1 MRRSTRV
8 FGVVMKG
15 SESGRVLRS
24 GRRLLPEDSV
34 EVKIKRENEGDD
46 WPIPPPPLKNK
57 AAVPRKAPVVPKTE
71 AEKDRAVKPV
81 KRSRVGD
88 GVDRMYG
95 ITYTRKRRRT
105 AGAASLELSSKK
117 REESGEISVFSVVVK
132 PCAAK
137 SGRFSSLLVS
147 ILRYMMVMR
156 FTVTLP
162 EVFAFFLS
170 KPSQG
175 VQFLQGSPPSITGIC
190 RFFEITQFIPSFS
203 VDFSAVPVYF
213 EYLHSSMLLDFL
225 FRSFFIV
232 QNPINAHSDDKDHE
246 EEIGFL
252 KFKDELPILSDTV
265 EREPSA
271 SGTVIPDVIQISDSL
286 SLPTSAK
293 GTGQPRSRNGQFRS
307 VLNSRCIQKRRS
319 SLKKR
324 KACSPLTMTLRRS
337 NGSVASDLVGGRK
350 CNIQFSGMTST
361 KRHRSFVNENT
372 AGSLKEAS
380 SAKLGSAQSVDS
392 SFCFANI
399 LVIESDRCYRED
411 GAVVTLEMPD
421 STEWLLIVK
430 RDGLERCT
438 CKAEQGMP
446 SWSSNRFTHA
456 FMFSLDNGWKLEFTD
471 RQDWH
476 LFKDLYKQCFERNIH
491 GPVAIPVPGVH
502 GVSSYAESNNNSIF
516 QRPATYISEHGDEIT
531 RAMTR
536 RTANYDMDAEDEEW
550 LSKLNNVSQEHVSED
565 NFELIIDA
573 FEKVY
578 YCNPD
583 DSFDVK
589 SVVSSRQ
596 DLGSMEVIEAVYT
609 YWMRK
614 RKQKQSMLIRV
625 FEIHQ
630 SKRASLIPK
639 HFLRKKRSFKRQPSQ
654 FGRGSQPSSLRAMVA
669 EQDALA
675 VDRMH
680 KAQEAK
686 ASAKKS
692 TETAIEKRKEAQF
705 LAKNADLATY
715 RALMMLRVAQALAV
729 TGESGEVVAK
739 DILGIDG

>member
-1 MRRSTRV
+1 
-8 FGVVMKG
+8 MKG

-24 GRRLLPEDSV
+24 GRRLLPEESV
-34 EVKIKRENEGDD
+34 EVKIKRENEGDDD

-71 AEKDRAVKPV
+71 AEEERAVKPV
-81 KRSRVGD
+81 KRSRFGD

-95 ITYTRKRRRT
+95 IAYTRKRRRT
-105 AGAASLELSSKK
+105 AGATSLKLFSKK
-117 REESGEISVFSVVVK
+117 REESGEISMFSVVVK

-147 ILRYMMVMR
+147 ILRYMMMTR

-162 EVFAFFLS
+162 EVFTFFLS

-190 RFFEITQFIPSFS
+190 RFFEITQFTPLFS

-213 EYLHSSMLLDFL
+213 EYLHSSLLLDFL

-232 QNPINAHSDDKDHE
+232 QNPINAHSDNKDHE

-252 KFKDELPILSDTV
+252 KYKEELQILFDTV

-271 SGTVIPDVIQISDSL
+271 SGTVIPDVIQISGSL

-307 VLNSRCIQKRRS
+307 VLNSRCVQKRRS

-324 KACSPLTMTLRRS
+324 KARSPITMTLCRS
-337 NGSVASDLVGGRK
+337 NGSVASDLAGGRK

-372 AGSLKEAS
+372 AGSLKDAS

-446 SWSSNRFTHA
+446 SWSFNRFTHA
-456 FMFSLDNGWKLEFTD
+456 LMFSLGNGWKLEFAN
-471 RQDWH
+471 RQDWN
-476 LFKDLYKQCFERNIH
+476 LFTDLYKQCFDRNIH

-502 GVSSYAESNNNSIF
+502 GVSSYAESNNNFIF

-536 RTANYDMDAEDEEW
+536 KTANYDMDSEDEEW

-573 FEKVY
+573 LEKVY

-589 SVVSSRQ
+589 SAVSSRQ
-596 DLGSMEVIEAVYT
+596 DLGGMEVIEAVYT

-614 RKQKQSMLIRV
+614 RKQKHSLIRV

-639 HFLRKKRSFKRQPSQ
+639 HFLRKKRSVKRQPSQ
-654 FGRGSQPSSLRAMVA
+654 FGRGSQPNLLRAMVA

-675 VDRMH
+675 VDRMR
-680 KAQEAK
+680 KAEEART
-686 ASAKKS
+686 SAKKS

-715 RALMMLRVAQALAV
+715 RALMMLRVAEALAIA
-729 TGESGEVVAK
+729 GESGEVVAK
-739 DILGIDG
+739 DLLGIDG

>member
-1 MRRSTRV
+1 M
-8 FGVVMKG
+8 
-15 SESGRVLRS
+15 
-24 GRRLLPEDSV
+24 
-34 EVKIKRENEGDD
+34 
-46 WPIPPPPLKNK
+46 
-57 AAVPRKAPVVPKTE
+57 
-71 AEKDRAVKPV
+71 
-81 KRSRVGD
+81 
-88 GVDRMYG
+88 
-95 ITYTRKRRRT
+95 
-105 AGAASLELSSKK
+105 
-117 REESGEISVFSVVVK
+117 
-132 PCAAK
+132 
-137 SGRFSSLLVS
+137 
-147 ILRYMMVMR
+147 
-156 FTVTLP
+156 
-162 EVFAFFLS
+162 
-170 KPSQG
+170 
-175 VQFLQGSPPSITGIC
+175 QGSPPSIPGIC
-190 RFFEITQFIPSFS
+190 RFFEITQFIPLFS
-203 VDFSAVPVYF
+203 VDFSAVPDYF

-225 FRSFFIV
+225 FRSFFTV
-232 QNPINAHSDDKDHE
+232 QNPINADSDDKDHE

-252 KFKDELPILSDTV
+252 KHEGKLQILFDNV

-286 SLPTSAK
+286 SLLTSAK

-324 KACSPLTMTLRRS
+324 KPRSPLTMTLRRS

-446 SWSSNRFTHA
+446 SWSSNRFTHSI
-456 FMFSLDNGWKLEFTD
+456 MFSLDNGWKLEFTD
-471 RQDWH
+471 RRDWN
-476 LFKDLYKQCFERNIH
+476 LFKDLYKQCFDRNIH

-502 GVSSYAESNNNSIF
+502 GVSSYAESNNNFIF
-516 QRPATYISEHGDEIT
+516 QLPATYISEHGNELT

-536 RTANYDMDAEDEEW
+536 RTANYDMDSEDEEW
-550 LSKLNNVSQEHVSED
+550 LSKLNNVSQEHISED

-589 SVVSSRQ
+589 SAVSSRQ
-596 DLGSMEVIEAVYT
+596 DLGSMEVIEAVYA

-625 FEIHQ
+625 FEVN
-630 SKRASLIPK
+630 L
-639 HFLRKKRSFKRQPSQ
+639 PSCI
-654 FGRGSQPSSLRAMVA
+654 SYILSAMHVLYVSCIKSSLP
-669 EQDALA
+669 
-675 VDRMH
+675 
-680 KAQEAK
+680 
-686 ASAKKS
+686 KS
-692 TETAIEKRKEAQF
+692 QNNVCLLSFHPSLKI
-705 LAKNADLATY
+705 
-715 RALMMLRVAQALAV
+715 
-729 TGESGEVVAK
+729 
-739 DILGIDG
+739 